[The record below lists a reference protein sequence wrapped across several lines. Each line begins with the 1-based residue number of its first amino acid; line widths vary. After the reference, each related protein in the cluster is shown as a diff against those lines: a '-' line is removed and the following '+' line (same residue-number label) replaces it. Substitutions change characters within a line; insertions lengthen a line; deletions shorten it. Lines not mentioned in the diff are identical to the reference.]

1 MGMLISHFY
10 YYKNTSK
17 GMITGSKKQTVYGI
31 NRYFIVL
38 LCLKFALV
46 KKMLGIKFLFRLLQK
61 ILLAFDL

>member
-1 MGMLISHFY
+1 
-10 YYKNTSK
+10 
-17 GMITGSKKQTVYGI
+17 MITGSKKQTVYGI